1 LSAICIKIHRL
12 ATQTAFSL
20 GNKPCGESTTYKQLH
35 EKNLPLL
42 ITARER
48 VPQAQELTQWED
60 HLRQN
65 EF

>member
-1 LSAICIKIHRL
+1 M
-12 ATQTAFSL
+12 QTAFSL